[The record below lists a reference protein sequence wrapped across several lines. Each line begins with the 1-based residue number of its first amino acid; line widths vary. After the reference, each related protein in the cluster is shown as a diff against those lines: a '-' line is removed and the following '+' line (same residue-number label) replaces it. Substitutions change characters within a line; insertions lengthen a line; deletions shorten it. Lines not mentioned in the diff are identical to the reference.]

1 MNSSDLHSKPRRLL
15 AYGVALPLL
24 RLCLKVGGLQLPDY
38 ISIRERFRFLLFGYD
53 EHIKSIAQRVLRPGD
68 IAVDIGAH
76 VGLVSRPLAKLV
88 GTSGRVFAFEPDPS
102 LFGML
107 KHNVATFTQI
117 SPHQVAISDQSS
129 RATFHLHPTSG
140 MSNSLVNTWE
150 GGSSISVE
158 CTSFDDWIS
167 RNAVS
172 KIRLIKIDV
181 EGAEPLVLRGMHQTL
196 SGESKPSVILEF
208 CPGNLG
214 GAEAESMIFEIL
226 QGHGY
231 RISSIDSHGNTS
243 SVANCRDAHNALN
256 ENGYVNL
263 LAQPY

>member
-1 MNSSDLHSKPRRLL
+1 M
-15 AYGVALPLL
+15 
-24 RLCLKVGGLQLPDY
+24 
-38 ISIRERFRFLLFGYD
+38 
-53 EHIKSIAQRVLRPGD
+53 
-68 IAVDIGAH
+68 
-76 VGLVSRPLAKLV
+76 
-88 GTSGRVFAFEPDPS
+88 
-102 LFGML
+102 
-107 KHNVATFTQI
+107 
-117 SPHQVAISDQSS
+117 
-129 RATFHLHPTSG
+129 
-140 MSNSLVNTWE
+140 NTWE

-167 RNAVS
+167 RTAVS

-196 SGESKPSVILEF
+196 SGESKPRVILEF

-231 RISSIDSHGNTS
+231 RISAIDSHGNTS

>member
-1 MNSSDLHSKPRRLL
+1 MNSTDLYSKSRRIL

-24 RLCLKVGGLQLPDY
+24 RFCLKVSGLQLPDY
-38 ISIRERFRFLLFGYD
+38 ISIRERFRFLLFGHD
-53 EHIKSIAQRVLRPGD
+53 EHIMSIAQRVLRPGD

-88 GTSGRVFAFEPDPS
+88 GRSGRVFAFEPDPS

-107 KHNVATFTQI
+107 KNNVARFTQI
-117 SPHQVAISDQSS
+117 SPHQVAVSDRSN
-129 RATFHLHPTSG
+129 RASFHLHPTSG

-167 RNAVS
+167 RNGVS
-172 KIRLIKIDV
+172 KIDLIKIDV

-196 SGESKPSVILEF
+196 SGENKPTVILEF
-208 CPGNLG
+208 CPGNLD

-226 QGHGY
+226 QGNGY
-231 RISSIDSHGNTS
+231 RISAIHSHGNTS
-243 SVANCRDAHNALN
+243 SVANRSDAHNALN

-263 LAQPY
+263 LAEPS